1 MYESILFL
9 RIWLYVCIFG
19 MLLLAV
25 LYLRRREMST
35 LAYVLWGIFALV
47 VPVVGPFVV
56 IASRPGKAASR
67 EQRI

>member
-1 MYESILFL
+1 MIEPILIL
-9 RIWLYVCIFG
+9 RLWLHVCIFG

-35 LAYVLWGIFALV
+35 LAYLLWGVFALV

-56 IASRPGKAASR
+56 IASCPGKPASR
-67 EQRI
+67 ELRI

>member
-1 MYESILFL
+1 MTEPILIL
-9 RIWLYVCIFG
+9 RLWLYICIFG

-47 VPVVGPFVV
+47 VPLVGPFVV
-56 IASRPGKAASR
+56 IASRPGKAANR
-67 EQRI
+67 RLRI